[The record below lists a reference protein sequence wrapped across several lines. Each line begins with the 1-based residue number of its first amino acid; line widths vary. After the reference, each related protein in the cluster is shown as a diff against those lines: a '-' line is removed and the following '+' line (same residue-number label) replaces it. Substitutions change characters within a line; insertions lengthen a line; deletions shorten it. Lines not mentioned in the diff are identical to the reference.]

1 MNTNNLPHSS
11 LHVDAPSAGNNS
23 QLSGSLFYTPA
34 GLSRFVE
41 TLVQGSAG
49 RGYNPTGGTGSLF
62 TATERTV
69 NTAASASGIFT
80 P

>member
-1 MNTNNLPHSS
+1 MNTNNLPHPS
-11 LHVDAPSAGNNS
+11 LHVDTPAAGGDS
-23 QLSGSLFYTPA
+23 QPSGSLFYTPA

-41 TLVQGSAG
+41 TLGEGSVS
-49 RGYNPTGGTGSLF
+49 RGYNPTCGTGSLF

-69 NTAASASGIFT
+69 NLAASASGIFT